1 MSAQT
6 TEKIMRPRGRATIP
20 FSIKLGLSIFSPC
33 LNNANVGW
41 LGVKI
46 TASFYSSSMI
56 QKDFRSSQII
66 SSKLKQKHFFFCE
79 CLVFQGKEKLFLLFW
94 ALCVQSK
101 IEVDFKKNNNQQ
113 LKI

>member
-46 TASFYSSSMI
+46 TASFCSSSMI
-56 QKDFRSSQII
+56 QKDFRSSRII
-66 SSKLKQKHFFFCE
+66 SSKLKQKHFFLRMFG
-79 CLVFQGKEKLFLLFW
+79 FSRNGKVVPPFLGVVC
-94 ALCVQSK
+94 AIQ
-101 IEVDFKKNNNQQ
+101 N
-113 LKI
+113 

>member
-6 TEKIMRPRGRATIP
+6 TEKIMRPRERATIP

-66 SSKLKQKHFFFCE
+66 SSKLKQKHFFTNVCFSRK
-79 CLVFQGKEKLFLLFW
+79 GKVVPPFLGVVC
-94 ALCVQSK
+94 AIQ
-101 IEVDFKKNNNQQ
+101 N
-113 LKI
+113 

>member
-6 TEKIMRPRGRATIP
+6 TKKIMRPRGRATIP

-33 LNNANVGW
+33 LNNVNVGW

-56 QKDFRSSQII
+56 QKDFRSSRII
-66 SSKLKQKHFFFCE
+66 SSKLKQKHFFLRMFG
-79 CLVFQGKEKLFLLFW
+79 FSRKGKVVHPFMGVVC
-94 ALCVQSK
+94 AIQ
-101 IEVDFKKNNNQQ
+101 N
-113 LKI
+113 